1 VHADPQRQLYL
12 GLIEAQIKLLLRINF
27 IWASIIGSS
36 INLLSITIER
46 YIKVVHSN
54 WSKKLLRKCMKCAA
68 AAFAWTAGVVYNM
81 ILVFPTSAVIDGVC
95 HGYLIWNSEMAALIH
110 GIWNFISFYII
121 VIFIFVYCYGKILVV
136 IRRQARVMA
145 GHRGPGPST
154 SENTQSSQIQSNV
167 IKTMILVSALYVVLW
182 TPSFVFYLIAHIKP
196 DLTINDTVYYVSMF
210 LAFLYISTNPFI
222 YAVKFN
228 PVRHVLVRL
237 IPWKR
242 SQEANETCEM
252 PVSGT
257 ISTHTASQRN

>member
-1 VHADPQRQLYL
+1 M
-12 GLIEAQIKLLLRINF
+12 
-27 IWASIIGSS
+27 
-36 INLLSITIER
+36 
-46 YIKVVHSN
+46 
-54 WSKKLLRKCMKCAA
+54 LRKWVKCAA
-68 AAFAWTAGVVYNM
+68 AAFAWIAGTVYMM

-95 HGYLIWNSEMAALIH
+95 YGYLIWNSETAALIH

-121 VIFIFVYCYGKILVV
+121 MIFIFVYCYGKILVV

-145 GHRGPGPST
+145 GHSGPGPST
-154 SENTQSSQIQSNV
+154 SKKTQSSHIQSNV

-182 TPSFVFYLIAHIKP
+182 MPSYVLYLIAHIKP
-196 DLTINDTVYYVSMF
+196 GLTINDTVYYVSTF

-228 PVRHVLVRL
+228 PVRCVLVGL

-242 SQEANETCEM
+242 SQQANEACKM
-252 PVSGT
+252 PVSGA